1 MTAFP
6 TCHCVSGKAEMQWG
20 MALDVSYLQY
30 NTDSCDWQYL
40 LVTVIC
46 FSGQCPHSMPWW
58 LVDFVCI
65 FCCTMKLLMLTI
77 SGKICYLHVVF
88 TQSNNIIEH
97 GKNILQCIN

>member
-1 MTAFP
+1 
-6 TCHCVSGKAEMQWG
+6 MQWG
-20 MALDVSYLQY
+20 MALGVSYLQY
-30 NTDSCDWQYL
+30 STDSDWQYL

-77 SGKICYLHVVF
+77 SGKMLLF
-88 TQSNNIIEH
+88 TCCVYTV
-97 GKNILQCIN
+97 K